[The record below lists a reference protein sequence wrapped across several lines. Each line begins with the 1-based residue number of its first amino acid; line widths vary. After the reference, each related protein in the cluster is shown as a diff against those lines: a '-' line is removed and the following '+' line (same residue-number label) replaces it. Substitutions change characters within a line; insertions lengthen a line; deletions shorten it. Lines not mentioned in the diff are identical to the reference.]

1 MLTGSPLYDGIRHFL
16 FILPSLAI
24 LSVAGFEIALH
35 SLTQTW
41 GRRGLASVMGIL
53 LILTLWD
60 MIRLHPNQYVYF
72 NRLFAGGLQKA
83 AKQYQTDYWE
93 NTYKQG
99 IWWIDENYA
108 LPGGKKL
115 SLGAASDNAQYLL
128 GDRYDFAEVPRS
140 NAMDLYLS
148 TTRANGHR
156 MVPGEVVHTVDVDG
170 VPLLYIIRPD
180 TTFQHDPFFT
190 NPFNRNFSLA
200 WKAFHAGQTEVAMQF
215 FRRIVQAGTKDPII
229 HYNLA
234 GSLMELG
241 RFGESVPIFNRTL
254 ELKPDYLNARR
265 SLADVLSRHSGGQCA
280 RSHQPD

>member
-1 MLTGSPLYDGIRHFL
+1 MALPEFILLGLVLGVCYLAINRTWFNRSRQTLQWALIIFSAFFPPVYAVLAGSPLYDGIRHFL

-99 IWWIDENYA
+99 VRWIDGQVPQPQNR
-108 LPGGKKL
+108 KL
-115 SLGAASDNAQYLL
+115 
-128 GDRYDFAEVPRS
+128 R
-140 NAMDLYLS
+140 
-148 TTRANGHR
+148 
-156 MVPGEVVHTVDVDG
+156 
-170 VPLLYIIRPD
+170 
-180 TTFQHDPFFT
+180 
-190 NPFNRNFSLA
+190 
-200 WKAFHAGQTEVAMQF
+200 
-215 FRRIVQAGTKDPII
+215 
-229 HYNLA
+229 
-234 GSLMELG
+234 
-241 RFGESVPIFNRTL
+241 
-254 ELKPDYLNARR
+254 
-265 SLADVLSRHSGGQCA
+265 
-280 RSHQPD
+280 